1 MKALREEIGM
11 PIHFHTH
18 DTSGV
23 NAASV
28 LKAAE
33 AGVDVG
39 RCRHRV
45 DERHRPASRI

>member
-1 MKALREEIGM
+1 M

-23 NAASV
+23 NAASM

-33 AGVDVG
+33 AGVHVADG
-39 RCRHRV
+39 GHRF
-45 DERHRPASRI
+45 DERAEPASRI